1 MINKELWLDN
11 NGRHI
16 NAHGGGI
23 MEQPLIIEKIRQ
35 RLPELLMPGF
45 RSVQVLPAQLGNNAQ
60 LYGVL
65 AVAEKNLH

>member
-23 MEQPLIIEKIRQ
+23 MEYRNVFYWYGEHKD
-35 RLPELLMPGF
+35 PGPDGKLAY
-45 RSVQVLPAQLGNNAQ
+45 Q
-60 LYGVL
+60 GVHMYHST
-65 AVAEKNLH
+65 NL